1 MDEFIG
7 KWRKFMIKGWENT
20 LNEERYT
27 PNEMSAMS
35 IDKESS
41 SGAFE
46 ESIPDV
52 NTDFS
57 VDTDFSGDLSE
68 EEGGVN
74 MGELAAKLQNQLG
87 VKVIP
92 ADYDDSVVVIYPD
105 KQPGDDLYNDRTA
118 QKIGLVFEDGVLRLR
133 SIFGYE
139 RGFDK
144 LPFPAG
150 RSGLAGFATHMPPSD
165 RRPNV
170 GLDDIQM
177 LIDQLTGG
185 LEREAKAQ
193 SDFYKDR
200 QPD

>member
-1 MDEFIG
+1 MNEFIG
-7 KWRKFMIKGWENT
+7 KWRKFMVEGWENT
-20 LNEERYT
+20 LNEDFYT

-46 ESIPDV
+46 EGIDG
-52 NTDFS
+52 
-57 VDTDFSGDLSE
+57 GD
-68 EEGGVN
+68 VN

-92 ADYDDSVVVIYPD
+92 ADYDDSVVIIYPD

-133 SIFGYE
+133 HIFGYE

-150 RSGLAGFATHMPPSD
+150 RTGLAGFATHMPPSD

-193 SDFYKDR
+193 GDFYKDR

>member
-1 MDEFIG
+1 MNEFIG
-7 KWRKFMIKGWENT
+7 KWRKFIVED
-20 LNEERYT
+20 LYS

-74 MGELAAKLQNQLG
+74 MGELAGKLENQLG

-92 ADYDDSVVVIYPD
+92 TQYDDNMVTIYPD
-105 KQPGDDLYNDRTA
+105 KQPGDDIYDDRTA
-118 QKIGLVFEDGVLRLR
+118 QKITLVFEDGVLRLR
-133 SIFGYE
+133 HIFGYE

-150 RSGLAGFATHMPPSD
+150 RSGLAGFASHMPPSD
-165 RRPNV
+165 RRPNM

-193 SDFYKDR
+193 GDFYKDR

>member
-1 MDEFIG
+1 MNEFIG
-7 KWRKFMIKGWENT
+7 KWRKFMVEGWENT
-20 LNEERYT
+20 LNEDFYT

-46 ESIPDV
+46 EGIDG
-52 NTDFS
+52 
-57 VDTDFSGDLSE
+57 GD
-68 EEGGVN
+68 VN

-105 KQPGDDLYNDRTA
+105 KQPGDDLYNDRMA

-150 RSGLAGFATHMPPSD
+150 RTSLAGFATHMPPSD

-193 SDFYKDR
+193 GDFYKDR